1 MRVFVDR
8 YLCHGSAEYAHWA
21 PSVLA
26 SADGHRVVRP
36 GRAGH
41 ERSSDDPSVV
51 RPRRAEHERSSDD
64 PSVVRP
70 RRAEHERSSDDPS
83 VPEAMK
89 TCPSQAIGITG
100 APKSAPHRP

>member
-8 YLCHGSAEYAHWA
+8 DLCHGSAEHAHRA

-41 ERSSDDPSVV
+41 ERSG
-51 RPRRAEHERSSDD
+51 
-64 PSVVRP
+64 
-70 RRAEHERSSDDPS
+70 DDPS

-89 TCPSQAIGITG
+89 TCPGQAIGITG

>member
-8 YLCHGSAEYAHWA
+8 YLCHGSAEHAHRA
-21 PSVLA
+21 ASVFA
-26 SADGHRVVRP
+26 STDGHR
-36 GRAGH
+36 
-41 ERSSDDPSVV
+41 
-51 RPRRAEHERSSDD
+51 
-64 PSVVRP
+64 VVRP